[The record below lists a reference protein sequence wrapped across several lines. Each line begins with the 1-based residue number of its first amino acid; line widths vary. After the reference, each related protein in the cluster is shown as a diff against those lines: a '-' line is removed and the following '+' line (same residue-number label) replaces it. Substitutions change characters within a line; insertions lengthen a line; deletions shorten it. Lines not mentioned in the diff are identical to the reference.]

1 MSAPRVGGT
10 EARTAMVAQLQ
21 RTAGNRATA
30 SVFSVQRASIEQQI
44 TTALDKPDP
53 VAGVGDFPAAFR
65 LLNGLAMY
73 DILNVLF
80 RLNSTGRTE
89 LLRSNLGS
97 ATGVNIPRLKLAFA
111 AFGDKLSGAPAAS
124 FVARH
129 PEAAEAV
136 PRDQIDDIGRFLD
149 PAWKPLIAIE
159 DIPSL
164 SDNALGAEY
173 ARGLD
178 GDPQRLAV
186 AEDEMDKRATAPG
199 GWGMTAFGKPPAV
212 GTAGET
218 AVTPDVALKIL
229 ENYSKGEPPF
239 KPELGKGGSSWF
251 VTEGNPYVGVGGDKS
266 VNVSAELG
274 PTKGSI
280 KFGEAELLEI
290 FEREKEA
297 TKVEAEAVFR
307 QRNNIPPEKPLSNRL
322 LKALERKN
330 GFRDKFAESRMWD
343 RVGEKVASSPSKVGE
358 VVLQNSRFS
367 TSGNGKF
374 LVVADAS
381 KIKLKGGP
389 QAVIGQLEA
398 SGLKAEPLL
407 VEAAEAMANSLKW
420 AGRVRT
426 VLRVGGRV
434 MIVVAVAADLI
445 KIYYAQDRTKA
456 VFESVG
462 GWAGATAGAAAFSAI
477 WTPADVA
484 GPWAWAGHG
493 VGVLVA
499 GGIGYWIG
507 SETTRTVYELIVE
520 N

>member
-1 MSAPRVGGT
+1 
-10 EARTAMVAQLQ
+10 
-21 RTAGNRATA
+21 
-30 SVFSVQRASIEQQI
+30 
-44 TTALDKPDP
+44 
-53 VAGVGDFPAAFR
+53 
-65 LLNGLAMY
+65 
-73 DILNVLF
+73 
-80 RLNSTGRTE
+80 
-89 LLRSNLGS
+89 
-97 ATGVNIPRLKLAFA
+97 
-111 AFGDKLSGAPAAS
+111 
-124 FVARH
+124 
-129 PEAAEAV
+129 
-136 PRDQIDDIGRFLD
+136 
-149 PAWKPLIAIE
+149 
-159 DIPSL
+159 
-164 SDNALGAEY
+164 
-173 ARGLD
+173 
-178 GDPQRLAV
+178 
-186 AEDEMDKRATAPG
+186 
-199 GWGMTAFGKPPAV
+199 
-212 GTAGET
+212 
-218 AVTPDVALKIL
+218 
-229 ENYSKGEPPF
+229 
-239 KPELGKGGSSWF
+239 
-251 VTEGNPYVGVGGDKS
+251 
-266 VNVSAELG
+266 
-274 PTKGSI
+274 
-280 KFGEAELLEI
+280 
-290 FEREKEA
+290 
-297 TKVEAEAVFR
+297 
-307 QRNNIPPEKPLSNRL
+307 
-322 LKALERKN
+322 
-330 GFRDKFAESRMWD
+330 MWD